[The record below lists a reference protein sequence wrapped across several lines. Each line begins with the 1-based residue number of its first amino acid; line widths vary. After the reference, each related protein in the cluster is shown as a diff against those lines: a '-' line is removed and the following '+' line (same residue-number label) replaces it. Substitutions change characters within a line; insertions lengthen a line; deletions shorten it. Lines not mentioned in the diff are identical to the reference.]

1 MAFLMAPQ
9 VEQLADD
16 KVRLTVD
23 VPADEVHHAV
33 EHAANDL
40 AQSVR
45 IPGFRKGKVPRPL
58 LVQRIG
64 KERLYAEAVESH
76 IGGWFWNAATRAR
89 VNPVAQPE
97 FEYELPASE
106 RDDWS
111 FSATVEVQPKPEP
124 ADWTTLEVPKHE
136 AEVPQQAVDAELEM
150 LQRIAAELVPV
161 EGRAAQEGDT
171 VVVDLIAADGS
182 AQRDYIIELGSE
194 RLVEEIENGIRG
206 LSAGE
211 DREIAYE
218 LADGTRRNATVA
230 VKELKERVLPPL
242 DDELAKVASE
252 FDTLD
257 ELRSEIE
264 GRLRAQI
271 DDELEGLFRA
281 AAVDELVRATEFT
294 PAGPLV
300 ELRTRELLNGL
311 ARTLQQRGIDA
322 SAYLEL
328 TGQTPQDLDE
338 RLRGEATMSVARELV
353 LEAVADKL
361 GIQVTDDEIRNELR
375 EAGESDEDIEEF
387 VEQGGADRVR
397 DDIRLKKALD
407 RVAAEVKPIA
417 PELHEAR
424 ESIWTPEKEQP
435 AETPK
440 LWTPGS
446 KE

>member
-1 MAFLMAPQ
+1 MATQ
-9 VEQLADD
+9 VEQLAEDR
-16 KVRLTVD
+16 VRLKVD
-23 VPADEVHHAV
+23 VPAHDVHHAV

-97 FEYELPASE
+97 YEYELPASE
-106 RDDWS
+106 SADWS
-111 FSATVEVQPKPEP
+111 FSATVAVQPKPEP

-136 AEVPQQAVDAELEM
+136 AEVPKEAVDAELEL
-150 LQRIAAELVPV
+150 LQRVAAELVSV
-161 EGRAAQEGDT
+161 DGRPAQEGDT
-171 VVVDLIAADGS
+171 VVVDLIADDGS
-182 AQRDYIIELGSE
+182 AQRDYIVELGSE

-206 LSAGE
+206 LSPGQ

-218 LADGTRRNATVA
+218 LSDGTRRSATVA

-242 DDELAKVASE
+242 DDDLAKAASE
-252 FDTLD
+252 FDTLH

-264 GRLRAQI
+264 QRLKGQVEE
-271 DDELEGLFRA
+271 ELEGLFRA
-281 AAVDELVRATEFT
+281 AVVDELVRATAFS

-311 ARTLQQRGIDA
+311 ARSLQQRGIDA
-322 SAYLEL
+322 NSYLEL
-328 TGQTPQDLDE
+328 TGQSPEALEQ
-338 RLRGEATMSVARELV
+338 RLRAEASMSVARELV

-361 GIQVTDDEIRNELR
+361 GIQVTDEEIREELR
-375 EAGESDEDIEEF
+375 AAGENDEDIDEF

-407 RVAAEVKPIA
+407 RIAAEVKPIA
-417 PELHEAR
+417 PDLHEAR

-435 AETPK
+435 AEPPK

>member
-1 MAFLMAPQ
+1 MARLMATQ
-9 VEQLADD
+9 VEQLAEDR
-16 KVRLTVD
+16 VRLKVD
-23 VPADEVHHAV
+23 VPAHDVHHAV

-97 FEYELPASE
+97 YEYELPASE
-106 RDDWS
+106 SADWS
-111 FSATVEVQPKPEP
+111 FSATVAVQPKPEP

-136 AEVPQQAVDAELEM
+136 AEVPKEAVDAELEL
-150 LQRIAAELVPV
+150 LQRVAAELVSV
-161 EGRAAQEGDT
+161 DGRPAQEGDT
-171 VVVDLIAADGS
+171 VVVDLIADDGS
-182 AQRDYIIELGSE
+182 AQRDYIVELGSE

-206 LSAGE
+206 LSPGQ

-218 LADGTRRNATVA
+218 LSDGTRRSATVA

-242 DDELAKVASE
+242 DDDLAKAASE
-252 FDTLD
+252 FDTLH

-264 GRLRAQI
+264 QRLKGQVEE
-271 DDELEGLFRA
+271 ELEGLFRA
-281 AAVDELVRATEFT
+281 AVVDELVRATAFS

-311 ARTLQQRGIDA
+311 ARSLQQRGIDA
-322 SAYLEL
+322 NSYLEL
-328 TGQTPQDLDE
+328 TGQSPEALEQ
-338 RLRGEATMSVARELV
+338 RLRAEASMSVARELV

-361 GIQVTDDEIRNELR
+361 GIQVTDEEIREELR
-375 EAGESDEDIEEF
+375 AAGENDEDIDEF

-407 RVAAEVKPIA
+407 RIAAEVKPIA
-417 PELHEAR
+417 PDLHEAR

-435 AETPK
+435 AEPPK

-446 KE
+446 

>member
-1 MAFLMAPQ
+1 MATQ
-9 VEQLADD
+9 VEQLAED

-23 VPADEVHHAV
+23 VPGHDVHHAV

-106 RDDWS
+106 SADWT
-111 FSATVEVQPKPEP
+111 FSATVEVQPKPDP
-124 ADWTTLEVPKHE
+124 ADWTTLEVPRQE

-150 LQRIAAELVPV
+150 LQRIAGELVAV
-161 EGRAAQEGDT
+161 DGRPARDGDT
-171 VVVDLIAADGS
+171 VVVDLIADDGS
-182 AQRDYIIELGSE
+182 AQRDYVLELGSE
-194 RLVEEIENGIRG
+194 QLVEEIENGIRG
-206 LSAGE
+206 LSTGE
-211 DREIAYE
+211 SREIAYE
-218 LADGTRRNATVA
+218 LADGTHRNATVA
-230 VKELKERVLPPL
+230 LKALKERVLPPV
-242 DDELAKVASE
+242 DDELAKSASE
-252 FDTLD
+252 FDTID
-257 ELRSEIE
+257 ELRTEIE
-264 GRLRAQI
+264 TRLRGQI
-271 DDELEGLFRA
+271 DDELEGIFRA
-281 AAVDELVRATEFT
+281 AAVDELVRATDFL

-311 ARTLQQRGIDA
+311 ARSLQQRGIDA
-322 SAYLEL
+322 SSYLQL
-328 TGQTPQDLDE
+328 TGQSPEQLE
-338 RLRGEATMSVARELV
+338 QRIRAEASMSVARELV

-361 GIQVTDDEIRNELR
+361 GIQVTDDEIRDELR
-375 EAGESDEDIEEF
+375 AAGESDEDIEEF
-387 VEQGGADRVR
+387 VERGGADNVR

-407 RVAAEVKPIA
+407 RIAAEVKPIA

>member
-1 MAFLMAPQ
+1 
-9 VEQLADD
+9 
-16 KVRLTVD
+16 VD
-23 VPADEVHHAV
+23 VPANDVHHAV

-45 IPGFRKGKVPRPL
+45 IPGFRKGKVPVPL

-76 IGGWFWNAATRAR
+76 IGAWFWNAVTRAR

-97 FEYELPASE
+97 YEYELPASE
-106 RDDWS
+106 SADWS
-111 FSATVEVQPKPEP
+111 FSATVEVQPKPDP
-124 ADWTTLEVPKHE
+124 ADWTTLEVPKHD
-136 AEVPQQAVDAELEM
+136 AEVPQEAVDAELEL
-150 LQRIAAELVPV
+150 LQRVAAEVVPV
-161 EGRAAQEGDT
+161 AGRPAQEGDT
-171 VVVDLIAADGS
+171 VVVDLIADDGS
-182 AQRDYIIELGSE
+182 AQRDYVLELGSE

-211 DREIAYE
+211 NREIAYE
-218 LADGTRRNATVA
+218 LADGTRRNATVSL
-230 VKELKERVLPPL
+230 KELKERVLPPL
-242 DDELAKVASE
+242 DDDLAKAASE

-264 GRLRAQI
+264 GRLKAQVE
-271 DDELEGLFRA
+271 DELEGIFRA
-281 AAVDELVRATEFT
+281 AVVDELVRATDFS

-311 ARTLQQRGIDA
+311 ARSLQQRGVDA
-322 SAYLEL
+322 NSYLEL
-328 TGQTPQDLDE
+328 TGQSPDQLE
-338 RLRGEATMSVARELV
+338 QRLRVEASMSVARELV

-361 GIQVTDDEIRNELR
+361 GIEVTDDEIREELR
-375 EAGESDEDIEEF
+375 AAGESDEDIEEF

-397 DDIRLKKALD
+397 DDIRLKRALD

-435 AETPK
+435 AKTTK

>member
-1 MAFLMAPQ
+1 MATQ

-16 KVRLTVD
+16 RIRLTVD
-23 VPADEVHHAV
+23 VPANDVHHAV

-45 IPGFRKGKVPRPL
+45 IPGFRKGKVPVPL

-76 IGGWFWNAATRAR
+76 IGAWFWNAVTRAR

-97 FEYELPASE
+97 YEYELPASE
-106 RDDWS
+106 SADWS
-111 FSATVEVQPKPEP
+111 FSATVEVQPKPDP
-124 ADWTTLEVPKHE
+124 ADWTTLEVPKHD
-136 AEVPQQAVDAELEM
+136 AEVPQEAVDAELEL
-150 LQRIAAELVPV
+150 LQRVAAEVVPV
-161 EGRAAQEGDT
+161 AGRPAQEGDT
-171 VVVDLIAADGS
+171 VVVDLIADDGS
-182 AQRDYIIELGSE
+182 AQRDYVLELGSE

-211 DREIAYE
+211 NREIAYE
-218 LADGTRRNATVA
+218 LADGTRRNATVSL
-230 VKELKERVLPPL
+230 KELKERVLPPL
-242 DDELAKVASE
+242 DDDLAKAASE

-264 GRLRAQI
+264 GRLKAQVE
-271 DDELEGLFRA
+271 DELEGIFRA
-281 AAVDELVRATEFT
+281 AVVDELVRATDFS

-311 ARTLQQRGIDA
+311 ARSLQQRGVDA
-322 SAYLEL
+322 NSYLEL
-328 TGQTPQDLDE
+328 TGQSPDQLE
-338 RLRGEATMSVARELV
+338 QRLRVEASMSVARELV

-361 GIQVTDDEIRNELR
+361 GIEVTDDEIREELR
-375 EAGESDEDIEEF
+375 AAGESDEDIEEF

-397 DDIRLKKALD
+397 DDIRLKRALD

-435 AETPK
+435 AKTTK

-446 KE
+446 KA